1 MGLYL
6 VRYKGPHR
14 VPHRVAMP
22 EKVSIAIGCTPE
34 CARQAVGIYDD
45 PPASQPGLR
54 SLGPGANQA
63 APGNLGPGIRPV
75 TTAQRLA
82 LTPTLWQCVI
92 DTDMSRILSW
102 NGFQWVEV

>member
-1 MGLYL
+1 
-6 VRYKGPHR
+6 
-14 VPHRVAMP
+14 MP
-22 EKVSIAIGCTPE
+22 EKISIAVGSTPVS
-34 CARQAVGIYDD
+34 ARQAVGIYDD

-63 APGNLGPGIRPV
+63 APGNMGTCPV

-82 LTPTLWQCVI
+82 MTPTLWQCVI
-92 DTDMSRILSW
+92 DTDMARMLTW